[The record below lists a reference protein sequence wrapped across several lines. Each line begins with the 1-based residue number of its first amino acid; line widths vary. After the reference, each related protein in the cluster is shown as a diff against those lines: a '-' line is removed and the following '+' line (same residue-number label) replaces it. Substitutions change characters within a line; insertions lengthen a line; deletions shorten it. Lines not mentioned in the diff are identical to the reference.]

1 MSSASNFTRTDSI
14 WVRRSFA
21 RLRLTVAATGSA
33 DRTCRIWDVQ
43 RGACVRLLTGHDGA
57 VTSLAISPDGRYLAS
72 GSDDLTIKLWDIGTG
87 RAIKTLVG
95 HMARIDALAFSNE
108 STVLLSG
115 GADRT
120 VRVWDVERREDGKV
134 KTEPASSALVVP
146 EAALSATANAI
157 GASFADELDKPR
169 CARRSRGSADEAVR
183 ICSRPCSP
191 ATRRSTRS
199 SSPLATSPSSS
210 DRCRDP
216 YSTNVH

>member
-1 MSSASNFTRTDSI
+1 M
-14 WVRRSFA
+14 
-21 RLRLTVAATGSA
+21 
-33 DRTCRIWDVQ
+33 
-43 RGACVRLLTGHDGA
+43 LTGHDGA

-157 GASFADELDKPR
+157 GASFADELDKAR
-169 CARRSRGSADEAVR
+169 CVGAREDRLTRQSGSAHDHAHSQHAHPHAQVHR
-183 ICSRPCSP
+183 AQPRP
-191 ATRRSTRS
+191 RRRTDAGTPIARMYTGN
-199 SSPLATSPSSS
+199 PTLRGKHC
-210 DRCRDP
+210 D
-216 YSTNVH
+216 